1 MEVYKTLISFLV
13 KRVHLD
19 GKTEAG
25 KIQIDVEWH
34 TAPTIDRPLVGVR
47 PPKTP
52 PAAVERIRELLPGT
66 IRCQL
71 GQFGVSR
78 LCRLAA
84 PGMMKMELGF
94 GSLWLEAGV
103 G

>member
-1 MEVYKTLISFLV
+1 MI
-13 KRVHLD
+13 
-19 GKTEAG
+19 AG
-25 KIQIDVEWH
+25 HGCYFQS
-34 TAPTIDRPLVGVR
+34 
-47 PPKTP
+47 
-52 PAAVERIRELLPGT
+52 
-66 IRCQL
+66 
-71 GQFGVSR
+71 SR